1 MQEDTETYMLLKD
14 GEQTGPL
21 TTAEIKTMLSDATI
35 SVSDFVWKEGM
46 EEWLA
51 ISSIPSLAPRTEV
64 PPKMTEAPPAEPT
77 QAKPVLTFGE
87 KLATSGK
94 LAAAQAKLEKLK
106 RMDLQSARQEL
117 GEAAFGVQ
125 FDAARLSESYAAV
138 VKIGEQIEELRKTT
152 PLADTAGAADKA
164 KSYAKR
170 GKQALDIESLTRQRK
185 NAICDIGK
193 EVESANNAPSNLSPI
208 IEKINLIKIEI
219 DKIEKEIAILSSRVS
234 GLFAKPGRV
243 LGVVAILVV
252 AYMTWGFIA
261 PRYENWKMNQEA
273 KTQQKTADAEI
284 AKYEAESK
292 RLEMESL
299 ARQNQMEEEERISNA
314 EREKERVAEGLA
326 RKEEQ
331 TARSIETRRA
341 EEERR
346 LEQEQRKMAQAT
358 AQADKERE
366 KVEGEQ
372 KARVAAGE
380 AQKERAAL
388 AGKLLGSVRLRPT
401 LTLSSK
407 LQRIGTA
414 MEMRGENMEKIAQL
428 QKNGDWLR
436 LLGILDGRDLVE
448 YPDARS
454 IESEVAELQRS
465 NFKILLKTSF
475 QETNTDELYFITFPR
490 RYSVV
495 SSSNSWDR
503 HPDGIGYLHDWSP
516 EDGPVIVVSGNYETA
531 GSYLRKT
538 EQAYSQELRA
548 LDKKKDLGELSEDA
562 FNASVDAL
570 RNRAHQTIAQ
580 WASGR

>member
-35 SVSDFVWKEGM
+35 SDSDFVWKEGM

-51 ISSIPSLAPRTEV
+51 ISLIPSLAPRTEV
-64 PPKMTEAPPAEPT
+64 PPKMTEAPSAEPT
-77 QAKPVLTFGE
+77 QVKPVLTFGE

-125 FDAARLSESYAAV
+125 FDAVRLNESYVAV

-152 PLADTAGAADKA
+152 PLADTAGGADKA

-170 GKQALDIESLTRQRK
+170 GKQALDVESLTRQRK

-193 EVESANNAPSNLSPI
+193 EVENAKNAPSNLLPI
-208 IEKINLIKIEI
+208 IEKINSIKFEI

-252 AYMTWGFIA
+252 AYMTWGFIE
-261 PRYENWKMNQEA
+261 PRYENWKVNQEA
-273 KTQQKTADAEI
+273 KTQQKVADAEI
-284 AKYEAESK
+284 AKYEAEGK

-299 ARQNQMEEEERISNA
+299 ARQNQMEEEERIRNA

-331 TARSIETRRA
+331 TARSIEARSA
-341 EEERR
+341 DEERR

-358 AQADKERE
+358 AQAEKERGKTE
-366 KVEGEQ
+366 AEQ
-372 KARVAAGE
+372 KARVSAVE
-380 AQKERAAL
+380 AQKDRAAL
-388 AGKLLGSVRLRPT
+388 AANLLARVRLTPT
-401 LTLSSK
+401 LTLSGK
-407 LQRIGTA
+407 LQGLGTS
-414 MEMRGENMEKIAQL
+414 MEMRGENIEKIAKLHKDGEWLQL
-428 QKNGDWLR
+428 LAS
-436 LLGILDGRDLVE
+436 LDGRDLAE

-454 IESEVAELQRS
+454 IESHVATLQRS
-465 NFKILLKTSF
+465 DFKILLRTRF
-475 QETNTDELYFITFPR
+475 QETNSEDLYFITFPS

-495 SSSNSWDR
+495 SSSSSWDR
-503 HPDGIGYLHDWSP
+503 HPDGIGYLHSWSP
-516 EDGPVIVVSGNYETA
+516 EDGPVIVVSGNYDTA

-562 FNASVDAL
+562 FNASAEAL